1 MLLPVMDYGGLFL
14 TMCTKKE
21 LDDLQIIQNNAL
33 RCCLKIQDPRDI
45 HLIEMHNI
53 THISFMEDR
62 RLKQLLM
69 CIWRNLN
76 SNFINYDNA
85 EQ

>member
-33 RCCLKIQDPRDI
+33 RCCLKVQDPRDI
-45 HLIEMHNI
+45 HLIVRGDFQKRGIEKGVQGI
-53 THISFMEDR
+53 FE
-62 RLKQLLM
+62 
-69 CIWRNLN
+69 
-76 SNFINYDNA
+76 
-85 EQ
+85 